1 MRNMRHLMLGVA
13 TLLVGGGAYAALSS
27 SDSSGESG
35 PPPAP
40 SAKAQPKEAAARLP
54 ALRER
59 WASSWKSTKPLPSC
73 DALSEAERVS
83 CSLAEQARQNLQRL
97 EQQNDADELAR
108 VRAASELARQAH
120 AARNGLLTKRLTWL
134 KGQSSHATSAVT
146 QQAAQEYEGALTL
159 ALGRLGAYVVHGA
172 ESTRAA
178 ALGTF
183 DTLVREFPHSTH
195 LRRALQEAWL
205 LSPNPQLRS
214 RIRALQAE
222 LR

>member
-1 MRNMRHLMLGVA
+1 MRGMRHIMLGVA

-27 SDSSGESG
+27 SGSFRESG
-35 PPPAP
+35 PTAP
-40 SAKAQPKEAAARLP
+40 SAKTQPKKVSARLP
-54 ALRER
+54 ILRER
-59 WASSWKSTKPLPSC
+59 WASSWKNAKPLPSC

-83 CSLAEQARQNLQRL
+83 CSLAEQARQELQRL
-97 EQQNDADELAR
+97 EQQNDADELLR
-108 VRAASELARQAH
+108 VRAASDLARRAH

-146 QQAAQEYEGALTL
+146 QQAARDYEGALTL

-172 ESTRAA
+172 EPTRAA

-214 RIRALQAE
+214 RIRALQAG